1 MVSSKPALS
10 LSKYK
15 KQTWCRFTMWGVLNS
30 WPSQET
36 SVAAEIDED
45 EESMVPLLEKSS

>member
-1 MVSSKPALS
+1 MSSKPALS

-15 KQTWCRFTMWGVLNS
+15 KNLVLIYHVGVLYS

-36 SVAAEIDED
+36 SMAVEIDED
-45 EESMVPLLEKSS
+45 EESMVPLLGKSS